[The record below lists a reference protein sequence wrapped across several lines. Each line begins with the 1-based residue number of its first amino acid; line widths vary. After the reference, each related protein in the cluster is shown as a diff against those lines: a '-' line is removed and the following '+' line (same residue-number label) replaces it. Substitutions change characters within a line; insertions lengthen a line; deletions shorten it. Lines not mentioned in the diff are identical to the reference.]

1 MLGYAFAI
9 ILHRPAPAF
18 GPPDLCL
25 FRQLEA
31 DFRGFL
37 HSGVEL
43 SLHPIPGRYYR
54 ERPTRMNTVNV
65 GKLPRRYI
73 RINYHIKDQQKHHLV
88 FCIEFINLFELQNI
102 ETVDIDLH

>member
-18 GPPDLCL
+18 DPLISDSSAKLMT
-25 FRQLEA
+25 
-31 DFRGFL
+31 DFGGFL

-43 SLHPIPGRYYR
+43 SLSPFPRRYYR

-65 GKLPRRYI
+65 GKLPRCYI
-73 RINYHIKDQQKHHLV
+73 RINYHIKDLQKHHLV

-102 ETVDIDLH
+102 ETVNIDLH

>member
-1 MLGYAFAI
+1 MSG
-9 ILHRPAPAF
+9 
-18 GPPDLCL
+18 
-25 FRQLEA
+25 
-31 DFRGFL
+31 GFCIQGFSFCFTPL
-37 HSGVEL
+37 
-43 SLHPIPGRYYR
+43 PGRYYR

-102 ETVDIDLH
+102 ETVNRGARRI